1 MSDAGTM
8 GELGCMPLW
17 RWHGPGRAGER
28 RTGAPIEEKR
38 ETFFRMR
45 PFFVRATG
53 ATSLWGLRPP
63 AGPGRRDADGD
74 VPLDLP

>member
-8 GELGCMPLW
+8 GELGFMPLW

-38 ETFFRMR
+38 ETFFRIH
-45 PFFVRATG
+45 PFLAE
-53 ATSLWGLRPP
+53 LRLQQ
-63 AGPGRRDADGD
+63 AF
-74 VPLDLP
+74 